1 MRRIFSLL
9 ALTTFSTLAFANRTL
24 TVSVTNPSNVERT
37 DVPVV
42 LSLASYGEV
51 RSALVTLSGKE
62 VPCQLDDLNQD
73 DSFRK
78 VAMVATR
85 PSAASMTL
93 SSASRPP
100 VPITRSR
107 AISGTAWA
115 KASCVTG
122 SPAGSSTRSPTSCAA
137 AAATFF

>member
-73 DSFRK
+73 DTFDELCFLADLGK
-78 VAMVATR
+78 KEQKEYTI
-85 PSAASMTL
+85 TL
-93 SSASRPP
+93 MDEGEPR
-100 VPITRSR
+100 TY
-107 AISGTAWA
+107 
-115 KASCVTG
+115 
-122 SPAGSSTRSPTSCAA
+122 PART
-137 AAATFF
+137 

>member
-51 RSALVTLSGKE
+51 RSAPLYSLWLPMVKCALLLSPCRAKRFLVSWT
-62 VPCQLDDLNQD
+62 
-73 DSFRK
+73 
-78 VAMVATR
+78 T
-85 PSAASMTL
+85 
-93 SSASRPP
+93 
-100 VPITRSR
+100 
-107 AISGTAWA
+107 
-115 KASCVTG
+115 
-122 SPAGSSTRSPTSCAA
+122 
-137 AAATFF
+137 